1 MTVLE
6 LSQALLGIGK
16 EVAMFRMQACD
27 GSCLGPV
34 RLRWKLWTLQS
45 WEHRGR

>member
-16 EVAMFRMQACD
+16 EVAMFRMQVFA
-27 GSCLGPV
+27 GSCSRRV
-34 RLRWKLWTLQS
+34 RQQ
-45 WEHRGR
+45 